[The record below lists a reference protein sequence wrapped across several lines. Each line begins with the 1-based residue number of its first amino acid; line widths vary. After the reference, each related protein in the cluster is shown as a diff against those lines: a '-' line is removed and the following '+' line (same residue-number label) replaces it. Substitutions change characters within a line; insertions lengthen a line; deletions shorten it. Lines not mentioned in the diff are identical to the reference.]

1 MIMVAISVVY
11 AYKMIG
17 TDLSVKLGGIL
28 DLTEF

>member
-1 MIMVAISVVY
+1 MVAISVVY